1 MLSPALFIL
10 FACGFLLLVMLVEH
24 VSRCSAV
31 PSVGWMLLLGL
42 GYGLARRLGLDW
54 MPGVSLS
61 PDLVIFGFLPLLIF
75 NSSRLL
81 HVRVLVSELA
91 EIGYLSFVGPIIGMV
106 LLALPLVWHGSM
118 GWMDAL
124 LFGAALST
132 TDPVAVGAIM
142 RRLRVPP
149 RLLALIE
156 GESLLNDAF
165 VLILFS
171 ALSAVVLDHTALSA
185 SRTAGEF
192 VYALLGAVVLGAL
205 AGGLGGLLL
214 RKWRELPHRFIGAA
228 FPLIVVYGTFA
239 LAHSVARVSGVI
251 AVVAAT
257 LTLSS
262 LHTHRHDKTADQRRA
277 DTFFDDFWGF
287 LATLANGA
295 LFFGMGVMV
304 GQHRWLLPWFLVP
317 AVGAAMVISRAM
329 TVYPLVL
336 VSRITRRRIPTPWMH
351 MINASGLR
359 GGLSVALLLTL
370 PSAYPHRMAMVCLA
384 FALLLFGLA
393 AYVVADRLYLRDLTL
408 APVDA
413 HERST
418 VETCGVAGKEES

>member
-1 MLSPALFIL
+1 MLSPALSIL
-10 FACGFLLLVMLVEH
+10 FSCGFLLLVMLVEH

-31 PSVGWMLLLGL
+31 PSIGWMLLLGL
-42 GYGLARRLGLDW
+42 GYGLARRWGLDW

-81 HVRVLVSELA
+81 YVRVLVSELA

-106 LLALPLVWHGSM
+106 FLALPLVWHGSM

-132 TDPVAVGAIM
+132 TDTVAVGAIM
-142 RRLRVPP
+142 RRLRVRP

-192 VYALLGAVVLGAL
+192 VYALLGVVVLGVL

-214 RKWRELPHRFIGAA
+214 RKWREPHHRFIGAA
-228 FPLIVVYGTFA
+228 FPLTVAYGIFA
-239 LAHSVARVSGVI
+239 LVHSMAHVSGVI

-262 LHTHRHDKTADQRRA
+262 LHTHRHEKTDGQRRA
-277 DTFFDDFWGF
+277 DTFFDDFWEF

-304 GQHRWLLPWFLVP
+304 GQQRWLLPWFLVP
-317 AVGAAMVISRAM
+317 AVGAAMVISRAV
-329 TVYPLVL
+329 TVYPLGL
-336 VSRITRRRIPTPWMH
+336 VSHFTSKRVPRRWLH
-351 MINASGLR
+351 MVNGSGLR
-359 GGLSVALLLTL
+359 GGLSVALLLAL
-370 PSAYPHRMAMVCLA
+370 PSAYAHRTAMVCLA

-393 AYVVADRLYLRDLTL
+393 AYIIADRLYLRDLTL
-408 APVDA
+408 AAVDT
-413 HERST
+413 HGRST
-418 VETCGVAGKEES
+418 AGTCGVAGKEES